1 MEPSKIIRSAFMIGG
16 FTSISRVLG
25 LARDFLTAGFFGTS
39 LPISAFV
46 VAFRIPNL
54 FRALFGEGAL
64 SSAFVPVFVAARKN
78 EGDEKAWALAR
89 KVISL
94 IGVVLLG
101 FVALGVLGLT
111 FFMHRPGLGEKAA
124 MILPLARI
132 MLPYL
137 FFICLAG
144 LSMAILNSYHK
155 FILPALT
162 PSLLNIVWI
171 AFVLIVCPRLG
182 STLEE
187 QVYGLAWGIFT
198 AGAAQL
204 SVQIPVL
211 IRCGYR
217 PGFNL
222 GLSDPRVL
230 RVFTLMGPAALGLAV
245 TQVNVMINSLLATWI
260 GSWAPAAL
268 FYAERLLYFP
278 QGILAVALSTV
289 LLPVLSSHA
298 ARSDDRQI
306 RATINHSL
314 RNLLF
319 IMIPAAV
326 GLLALARPIA
336 QMIYEWRQFTPRSTD
351 LTAVALQFYAPGLMV
366 FCLAKVFVPVF
377 YAMQDTKTPVK
388 IALIAVALNFTMN
401 VAFLLTWPLYLKHAG
416 LALATVISEGFNG
429 ITLGFFL
436 HRRLGSPGWR
446 QIIAS
451 AAKSL
456 AAAIGMGLSATA
468 VHAMLFRLG
477 ESLGVVAKLNQVQS
491 VLLSILC
498 ALVIYLVLALWFRC
512 PELKDVWEALRKR
525 RNKAPGELAVNSE
538 A

>member
-1 MEPSKIIRSAFMIGG
+1 MIGG

-25 LARDFLTAGFFGTS
+25 LVRDFLTAGFFGTS

-64 SSAFVPVFVAARKN
+64 SSAFVPVFVAARKS
-78 EGDEKAWALAR
+78 EGDEKAWTLAR

-94 IGVVLLG
+94 VGLVLVCVV
-101 FVALGVLGLT
+101 AAGVLGLT

-137 FFICLAG
+137 FFICMAG
-144 LSMAILNSYHK
+144 LSMAILNSYHR
-155 FILPALT
+155 FALPALT
-162 PSLLNIVWI
+162 PSLLNITWI
-171 AFVLIVCPRLG
+171 AFLLVVCPRMG

-187 QVYGLAWGIFT
+187 QIYGLAWGIFV
-198 AGAAQL
+198 AGAIQL
-204 SVQIPVL
+204 SFQIPALV
-211 IRCGYR
+211 RCGWR
-217 PGFNL
+217 PGFSL
-222 GLSDPRVL
+222 GLDDPRVL

-298 ARSDDRQI
+298 ARADHQQI
-306 RATINHSL
+306 RDTVNHSL
-314 RNLLF
+314 RTLLF
-319 IMIPAAV
+319 VMIPAAV
-326 GLLALARPIA
+326 GLLALARPIVR
-336 QMIYEWRQFTPRSTD
+336 MIYEWNRFTPESTA
-351 LTAVALQFYAPGLMV
+351 LTALALQFYAPGLMV

-377 YAMQDTKTPVK
+377 YATQDTKTPVK
-388 IALIAVALNFTMN
+388 IALVAVTLNFTLN
-401 VAFLLTWPLYLKHAG
+401 VLFILTWPLYTKHAG

-429 ITLGFFL
+429 LTLGFLL

-446 QIIAS
+446 QILTS

-456 AAAIGMGLSATA
+456 AAAAVMGLGAA
-468 VHAMLFRLG
+468 AIHAMLFRAGEALG
-477 ESLGVVAKLNQVQS
+477 LMAKLNQIQAVF
-491 VLLSILC
+491 LSIAG
-498 ALVIYLVLALWFRC
+498 ALAIYLLVARLLRCGELNDVL
-512 PELKDVWEALRKR
+512 DALRR
-525 RNKAPGELAVNSE
+525 RRSRTQEQPPVNEE

>member
-1 MEPSKIIRSAFMIGG
+1 MIGG
-16 FTSISRVLG
+16 FTSISRLLG
-25 LARDFLTAGFFGTS
+25 LARDFLTAGLFGTS

-64 SSAFVPVFVAARKN
+64 SSAFVPVFVASRRN

-101 FVALGVLGLT
+101 VVALGVLVIT
-111 FFMHRPGLGEKAA
+111 FFMHRPGLGAKAA

-137 FFICLAG
+137 FFICMAG

-155 FILPALT
+155 FALPALT
-162 PSLLNIVWI
+162 PSLLNITWI
-171 AFVLIVCPRLG
+171 SFLLIVCPRLG
-182 STLEE
+182 SSLEE
-187 QVYGLAWGIFT
+187 QVYGLAWGIFV
-198 AGAAQL
+198 AGAIQL
-204 SVQIPVL
+204 SVQLPAL
-211 IRCGYR
+211 IKCGYR

-222 GLSDPRVL
+222 GLDDPRVL

-245 TQVNVMINSLLATWI
+245 TQVNVMVNSLLATWI
-260 GSWAPAAL
+260 GSWAPASL

-298 ARSDDRQI
+298 ARSDHQQI
-306 RATINHSL
+306 RTTVNHSL

-319 IMIPAAV
+319 IMIPASI
-326 GLLALARPIA
+326 GLLVLARPLV
-336 QMIYEWRQFTPRSTD
+336 QMIYEWHRFTPESTS
-351 LTAVALQFYAPGLMV
+351 LTALALQFYAPGLMV

-377 YAMQDTKTPVK
+377 YATQDTKTPVK
-388 IALIAVALNFTMN
+388 IALIAVTLNFTLN
-401 VAFLLTWPLYLKHAG
+401 VLFILTWPLYTKHAG

-429 ITLGFFL
+429 ITLGFL
-436 HRRLGSPGWR
+436 IHRRLGSPGWR
-446 QIIAS
+446 QILMS

-456 AAAIGMGLSATA
+456 VAAIGMGISAVA
-468 VHAMLFRLG
+468 IHAILFRVGANMGLID
-477 ESLGVVAKLNQVQS
+477 KLNQIQAVF
-491 VLLSILC
+491 LSIAC
-498 ALVIYLVLALWFRC
+498 ALVVYVVLAQLFRC
-512 PELKDVWEALRKR
+512 TELNDVLDALRKR
-525 RNKAPGELAVNSE
+525 RNRAGGQVMVNE
-538 A
+538 GV

>member
-1 MEPSKIIRSAFMIGG
+1 MIGG
-16 FTSISRVLG
+16 FTSISRALG

-78 EGDEKAWALAR
+78 EGDEKAWVLAR

-94 IGVVLLG
+94 IGVVLLCV
-101 FVALGVLGLT
+101 VALGVLGLT
-111 FFMHRPGLGEKAA
+111 FFIHRAGLGEKAA

-137 FFICLAG
+137 FFICMAG

-155 FILPALT
+155 FALPALT
-162 PSLLNIVWI
+162 PSLLNITWI
-171 AFVLIVCPRLG
+171 SFVLVVCPRLG

-187 QVYGLAWGIFT
+187 QVYGLAWGIFA
-198 AGAAQL
+198 AGAVQL
-204 SVQIPVL
+204 SVQIPAL

-217 PGFNL
+217 PGFSL

-298 ARSDDRQI
+298 ARSDYRQI

-314 RNLLF
+314 RHLLF
-319 IMIPAAV
+319 IMIPSAV
-326 GLLALARPIA
+326 GLLALARPIV
-336 QMIYEWRQFTPRSTD
+336 QMIYEWHRFTPRSTD
-351 LTAVALQFYAPGLMV
+351 LTSVALQFYAPGLMV

-377 YAMQDTKTPVK
+377 YATQDTKTPVK

-401 VAFLLTWPLYLKHAG
+401 VAFILTWPLYLKHAG

-429 ITLGFFL
+429 ITLGFFF

-446 QIIAS
+446 QIVTS

-456 AAAIGMGLSATA
+456 AAAIGMGISATA
-468 VHAMLFRLG
+468 VHAILFRVG
-477 ESLGVVAKLNQVQS
+477 ASLGLVAKLNQIQS

-498 ALVIYLVLALWFRC
+498 ALVVYIVLALQFRC

-525 RNKAPGELAVNSE
+525 RKTAQDQWVVNTG

>member
-1 MEPSKIIRSAFMIGG
+1 MIGG
-16 FTSISRVLG
+16 FTSISRLLG
-25 LARDFLTAGFFGTS
+25 LARDVLTAGFFGTS
-39 LPISAFV
+39 LPISAFF

-64 SSAFVPVFVAARKN
+64 SSAFVPVLVATRRN
-78 EGDEKAWALAR
+78 EGEEKAWALAR

-94 IGVVLLG
+94 VGVVLLG
-101 FVALGVLGLT
+101 VVALGVVGITL
-111 FFMHRPGLGEKAA
+111 FMNRPGLSEKAA
-124 MILPLARI
+124 MVLPLARI

-137 FFICLAG
+137 FFICMAG

-155 FILPALT
+155 FALPALT
-162 PSLLNIVWI
+162 PSLLNITWI
-171 AFVLIVCPRLG
+171 AFLLAVCPRIG

-187 QVYGLAWGIFT
+187 QVYGLAWGIFA
-198 AGAAQL
+198 AGVIQL
-204 SVQIPVL
+204 SVQIPAL

-222 GLSDPRVL
+222 GLNDPRVI
-230 RVFTLMGPAALGLAV
+230 RVFTLMGPAAIGLAV
-245 TQVNVMINSLLATWI
+245 TQINVMVNSFLAIWV

-298 ARSDDRQI
+298 ARSDFAQI

-319 IMIPAAV
+319 VMIPAAI
-326 GLLALARPIA
+326 GLLALARPLV
-336 QMIYEWRQFTPRSTD
+336 QMICEQFRFTPESTR
-351 LTAVALQFYAPGLMV
+351 LTALALQCYAPGLMV

-377 YAMQDTKTPVK
+377 YATQDTKTPVK
-388 IALIAVALNFTMN
+388 IALVAVTLNFMLN
-401 VAFLLTWPLYLKHAG
+401 ILFILTLPLYTKHAG

-429 ITLGFFL
+429 ITLAVFI

-446 QIIAS
+446 QILAS
-451 AAKSL
+451 AARSL
-456 AAAIGMGLSATA
+456 AAAIGMGIGAAA
-468 VHAMLFRLG
+468 VNGMLYRFGERLG
-477 ESLGVVAKLNQVQS
+477 LIPKLNEIQS
-491 VLLSILC
+491 VLLSVACGVI
-498 ALVIYLVLALWFRC
+498 IYLVLARLFRC
-512 PELKDVWEALRKR
+512 GELSEVWDALRKR
-525 RNKAPGELAVNSE
+525 RDRTDGQLAADNGG
-538 A
+538 